1 MMKIK
6 TPKGTLYIGKED
18 VSIEDINNITNSIE
32 SVSVVTLANTVGI
45 AVTGLIGL
53 TAIGAVLVSSLKTRK
68 LEKRVSELENGNKEE
83 EV

>member
-18 VSIEDINNITNSIE
+18 VSIEDINSITNSIE

-68 LEKRVSELENGNKEE
+68 LEKHVSELENGNKVEE
-83 EV
+83 E

>member
-18 VSIEDINNITNSIE
+18 VSIEDINSITNSIE

-45 AVTGLIGL
+45 AVTGLL
-53 TAIGAVLVSSLKTRK
+53 AVTAIGAVLVSSLKTRK
-68 LEKRVSELENGNKEE
+68 LEKRVSELENENKEE

>member
-18 VSIEDINNITNSIE
+18 VSIEDINSITNSIE

-53 TAIGAVLVSSLKTRK
+53 TAIGAVLVSGLKTRK
-68 LEKRVSELENGNKEE
+68 LEKRVSELENENKEE

>member
-53 TAIGAVLVSSLKTRK
+53 TATGAVLVSSLKTRK

>member
-18 VSIEDINNITNSIE
+18 VSIEDINSITNSIE

>member
-6 TPKGTLYIGKED
+6 RPKGTLYIGKED
-18 VSIEDINNITNSIE
+18 VSIEDINSITNSIE

-45 AVTGLIGL
+45 AVTGLL
-53 TAIGAVLVSSLKTRK
+53 AVTAIGAVAVSGLKTRK
-68 LEKRVSELENGNKEE
+68 LAKRVSELENENKEE

>member
-1 MMKIK
+1 MIKIK
-6 TPKGTLYIGKED
+6 TPKGTLYIGNED

-53 TAIGAVLVSSLKTRK
+53 TAIGAVAVSGLKTRK
-68 LEKRVSELENGNKEE
+68 LAKRVSDLEHENKEE